1 MLTELYAYYIDHPE
15 AMSREY
21 VALIEKKGVPKDRAV
36 CDWLSGMTDQYSMKK
51 IQGDFHTKS
60 LGGLLERGQNSCNE
74 I

>member
-1 MLTELYAYYIDHPE
+1 MNDGSVFHEE
-15 AMSREY
+15 
-21 VALIEKKGVPKDRAV
+21 
-36 CDWLSGMTDQYSMKK
+36 